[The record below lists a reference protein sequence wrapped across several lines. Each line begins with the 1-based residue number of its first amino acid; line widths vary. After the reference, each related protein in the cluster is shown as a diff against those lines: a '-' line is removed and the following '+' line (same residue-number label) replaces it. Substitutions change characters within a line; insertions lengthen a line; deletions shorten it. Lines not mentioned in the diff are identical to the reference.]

1 MFSRPFFD
9 SDKNPVCVLSLH
21 IMGAFLRDIRII
33 SLLMCI
39 RQTYSDGSILNIFKN
54 SPGQNLQ
61 IKFGPMGLDLSLQ
74 RLRCGKN
81 KTNLAVILV
90 LNLAPELG
98 KDRVRCSQHFR
109 NKRFMRNEIVQCPS
123 SVLSKF
129 AIYIY
134 LE

>member
-1 MFSRPFFD
+1 
-9 SDKNPVCVLSLH
+9 
-21 IMGAFLRDIRII
+21 MGAFLRDIRII

-98 KDRVRCSQHFR
+98 KDRVRRSQH
-109 NKRFMRNEIVQCPS
+109 
-123 SVLSKF
+123 
-129 AIYIY
+129 Y
-134 LE
+134 LEIRGLCLMKLSSKMFHNLPYFWNK

>member
-1 MFSRPFFD
+1 
-9 SDKNPVCVLSLH
+9 
-21 IMGAFLRDIRII
+21 MGAFLRDIRII

-98 KDRVRCSQHFR
+98 KDRVRCSQHYS
-109 NKRFMRNEIVQCPS
+109 EIRGLCLMKLSNVQVVVC
-123 SVLSKF
+123 SKNLL
-129 AIYIY
+129 YIY

>member
-1 MFSRPFFD
+1 
-9 SDKNPVCVLSLH
+9 
-21 IMGAFLRDIRII
+21 MGAFLRDIRII

-90 LNLAPELG
+90 LNLEPELG
-98 KDRVRCSQHFR
+98 KDRVYILK
-109 NKRFMRNEIVQCPS
+109 KRSSKMLVCISWALISTPGNILYYWWEIQINPTTQ
-123 SVLSKF
+123 
-129 AIYIY
+129 II
-134 LE
+134 